1 MTNEKTIREPLFHI
15 SKRAPLSKGQVAL
28 IYLSAVVIALILSG
42 FVCTLLF
49 GANPFAALVGIFEGN
64 FGTDSR
70 IWWLLRDASLL
81 LLVSLALAPAFRM
94 KFWNLGGNGQIIM
107 GALACYACMH
117 YAYGQIPNVI
127 MYILMITTSVG
138 VGILWAIIPA
148 VFKAKWNTNE
158 TLFTLMMNYIA
169 MGLVNYATS
178 KWSLQQTGKLEPING
193 AKLPEIGNKYILI
206 ILIAVAVTVFMFFY
220 LKKSK
225 HGFEVAL
232 VGESVNTARY
242 VGINVKKT
250 VIRTVLLSGAICG
263 IVGLL
268 FCGVVDGNVYEDTPQ
283 NMGFT
288 AIMAVWFAQCNP
300 LIMIISSFGIIF
312 LSRGINHYQK
322 NVLKLTNSAVSD
334 MIVGFVYFIILCC
347 EFFVVYKLQT
357 RRNKRNFGFKDI
369 SEQIAGKG
377 DGKPTAVEKEERN
390 EGGNK

>member
-1 MTNEKTIREPLFHI
+1 MNNEITVREPLFHI
-15 SKRAPLSKGQVAL
+15 SKRGAISKGKTAL
-28 IYLSAVVIALILSG
+28 IYASAVLIALTLSG
-42 FVCTLLF
+42 LICTILF
-49 GANPFAALVGIFEGN
+49 GANPLAVLVEIFNGN
-64 FGTDSR
+64 FGTER
-70 IWWLLRDASLL
+70 RMWLLLRDGSLL
-81 LLVSLALAPAFRM
+81 LLVSLALAPAFKM
-94 KFWNLGGNGQIIM
+94 KFWNLGGNGQILM

-117 YAYGQIPNVI
+117 YANGQISNAL
-127 MYILMITTSVG
+127 MYVLMIITSIGAG
-138 VGILWAIIPA
+138 VLWALIPA
-148 VFKAKWNTNE
+148 IFKAKWNTNE

-169 MGLVNYATS
+169 VGLVNYAIS
-178 KWSLQQTGKLEPING
+178 KWAVNQTGTLEPIND

-206 ILIAVAVTVFMFFY
+206 ILIAVAATVFMFFY

-232 VGESVNTARY
+232 VGESHNTAKY

-268 FCGVVDGNVYEDTPQ
+268 VCGAVDGNVTADTPQ

-312 LSRGINHYQK
+312 LSGGINHYQK
-322 NVLKLTNSAVSD
+322 NVLKLTNAAVSD

-347 EFFVVYKLQT
+347 EFFIAYKLQT
-357 RRNKRNFGFKDI
+357 RKNKRGYGFKDI
-369 SEQIAGKG
+369 GDIVVKNNDTKRVGDKEQ
-377 DGKPTAVEKEERN
+377 TER
-390 EGGNK
+390 EDK